1 MQQGYIKLHRQLLD
15 TDIFENPKLLKVFI
29 WCLLKATHKEREQRV
44 GRKIVKLKQGQFIFG
59 RAKASLELD
68 IPQST
73 IWDYMKLLENRRTIS
88 IKSNNKY
95 SVVTIE
101 NWGLYQNND
110 DFPTAK
116 PTAKPTT
123 NGQQMDTNKNVKN
136 VKNNNI
142 VAKKFADTSDEYRLS
157 MFLLNHIRENN
168 PNSKEPNIQSW
179 CKQFDYMIR
188 LDKRDIEEIKEV
200 IKWCQSNSFWSSN
213 ILSPKKLREK
223 YDTLYMQ
230 MKNSKDKKEQSEQQ
244 TFKSLYGAN
253 KL

>member
-29 WCLLKATHKEREQRV
+29 WCLLKATHTDREQRV

-110 DFPTAK
+110 NFPTAK

-136 VKNNNI
+136 VNNNI
-142 VAKKFADTSDEYRLS
+142 YSRIIDYLNQKASKSFKCTTKKTKSCIDARLREGFKEAD
-157 MFLLNHIRENN
+157 FLKVIDIKTEEWKDN
-168 PNSKEPNIQSW
+168 PNMNKYLRPETLFGVKFEGYLQQQT
-179 CKQFDYMIR
+179 KQD
-188 LDKRDIEEIKEV
+188 
-200 IKWCQSNSFWSSN
+200 
-213 ILSPKKLREK
+213 PAG
-223 YDTLYMQ
+223 
-230 MKNSKDKKEQSEQQ
+230 QQ

>member
-29 WCLLKATHKEREQRV
+29 WCLLKATHTDREQRV
-44 GRKIVKLKQGQFIFG
+44 GRKIVKLRQGQFIFG

-116 PTAKPTT
+116 PTI

-136 VKNNNI
+136 VKNNIYSRIIDYLNQK
-142 VAKKFADTSDEYRLS
+142 ASKSFKCTTKKTKSCIDARLREGFKEAD
-157 MFLLNHIRENN
+157 FLKVIDIKTEEWKDN
-168 PNSKEPNIQSW
+168 PNMNRYLRPETLFGVKFEGYLQQDT
-179 CKQFDYMIR
+179 KQD
-188 LDKRDIEEIKEV
+188 
-200 IKWCQSNSFWSSN
+200 
-213 ILSPKKLREK
+213 
-223 YDTLYMQ
+223 
-230 MKNSKDKKEQSEQQ
+230 QSEQNNFDIEKELEKYKIVRPDG
-244 TFKSLYGAN
+244 TVVEN
-253 KL
+253 

>member
-29 WCLLKATHKEREQRV
+29 WCLLKATHTDREQRV

-110 DFPTAK
+110 NFPTVK

-136 VKNNNI
+136 VNNNI
-142 VAKKFADTSDEYRLS
+142 YSRIIDYLNQKASKSFKCTTKKTKSCIDARLREGFKEAD
-157 MFLLNHIRENN
+157 FLKVIDIKTEEWKDN
-168 PNSKEPNIQSW
+168 PNMNKYLRPETLFGVKFEGYLQQQT
-179 CKQFDYMIR
+179 KQD
-188 LDKRDIEEIKEV
+188 
-200 IKWCQSNSFWSSN
+200 
-213 ILSPKKLREK
+213 PA
-223 YDTLYMQ
+223 
-230 MKNSKDKKEQSEQQ
+230 EQQ